1 MSNDCGSQDVSTEFA
16 TFAGR
21 PDVLAVT
28 AVATAV
34 GADGCHLAVRT
45 TGDIVTL
52 GGQLKQVHLTAVLLS
67 TSIVLVFA
75 TAASAGQ
82 QHDGTPL
89 VSAVRSQSGNQQSN
103 VPAEARQAE
112 DAAERTARRFRIGLE
127 GGVGLDPELIM
138 FGAHGAFGPLFTRN
152 IEFRPGV
159 EFGIGEVTTTFGVNL
174 DLLYTLPGGPRGA
187 GWTPY
192 IGAGPNFALS
202 HRGIDADEL
211 DDDRNRFDF
220 SDTDFEGG
228 VNFIAGARRHNGMF
242 LEMKATAYGVS
253 NVRLLVGFNF

>member
-1 MSNDCGSQDVSTEFA
+1 M
-16 TFAGR
+16 
-21 PDVLAVT
+21 
-28 AVATAV
+28 
-34 GADGCHLAVRT
+34 
-45 TGDIVTL
+45 
-52 GGQLKQVHLTAVLLS
+52 KQVHLTAVLLS
-67 TSIVLVFA
+67 TSITLVFA

-82 QHDGTPL
+82 QHNGRPL
-89 VSAVRSQSGNQQSN
+89 ASAVLSESGNQQSN
-103 VPAEARQAE
+103 APADARQAE
-112 DAAERTARRFRIGLE
+112 DGLERAARRFRIGAE

-152 IEFRPGV
+152 VEFRPGV
-159 EFGIGEVTTTFGVNL
+159 EFGIGELTTTFGVNL
-174 DLLYTLPGGPRGA
+174 DVLYMLPGGPRGA

-192 IGAGPNFALS
+192 VGAGPNFALS

-211 DDDRNRFDF
+211 DDDGNRFDF

-228 VNFIAGARRHNGMF
+228 VNFIAGARRRNGMF